1 MPYFQTNTSIDIYS
15 EMVFFEASQNWGATS
30 LQETGCFFPITD
42 GEFPGSIF
50 TKPLAW

>member
-1 MPYFQTNTSIDIYS
+1 
-15 EMVFFEASQNWGATS
+15 MVFFEASQNWGATS